1 MSDFVL
7 QVTTADG
14 QTLPVLGDENG
25 RVLVAGGA
33 VGPQGETGPQGP
45 QGATGPAGPQGLTG
59 ATGPAG
65 PQGATGPQGPAGI
78 SAPWVPGSGQ
88 VAYTG
93 GKVLVGTSSATDLIT
108 FYGYGSGTS
117 LTAGSGVPY
126 TDTYYINTR
135 VNNPGRGYNT
145 SGRNIGLYAEAV
157 GTAIVDHSAIGI
169 VGYAVDSIGN
179 SGAIGVYGSTAVSAY
194 GSSGPTAGVQGV
206 RPGGGGSTGY
216 GYGVWAKAGSSLY
229 GQNAGLYISVDT
241 DGSGHNPTQG
251 ARIYDNNSGTRT
263 AFIFARTSGT
273 VGSITTT
280 TSATAYNT
288 SSDYRLKENIVS
300 LANACDRLKQ
310 IPVHRFN
317 FIEEPGKT
325 VDGFVAHEVQ
335 EFVPEAVTGIKDEE
349 REEQYEIE
357 PATPPVLDEDGNE
370 IVPAKPPLLGTR
382 TVPIYQGIDQSKLV
396 PLLTA
401 ALQEAIGRI
410 ETLEAEVATLKGV

>member
-1 MSDFVL
+1 MPSRLVFS
-7 QVTTADG
+7 TTADG
-14 QTLPVLGDENG
+14 ASSPTERMRITN
-25 RVLVAGGA
+25 AGYLSLNS
-33 VGPQGETGPQGP
+33 
-45 QGATGPAGPQGLTG
+45 AGTPTEQ
-59 ATGPAG
+59 
-65 PQGATGPQGPAGI
+65 
-78 SAPWVPGSGQ
+78 
-88 VAYTG
+88 AY
-93 GKVLVGTSSATDLIT
+93 

-126 TDTYYINTR
+126 TGTYYINTR
-135 VNNPGRGYNT
+135 ANNPGRGYNV
-145 SGRNIGLYAEAV
+145 SGRNIGLYAQAI
-157 GTAIVDHSAIGI
+157 GTGIVDHSCYGV
-169 VGYAVDSIGN
+169 VGYAADSIGN
-179 SGAIGVYGSTAVSAY
+179 SGAIGVYGSTAVSVY
-194 GSSGPTAGVQGV
+194 NSGGPTAGVQGV
-206 RPGGGGSTGY
+206 RPGGGASTGY

-241 DGSGHNPTQG
+241 DGSGHAPTQG
-251 ARIYDNNSGTRT
+251 ASIYDNNSGTRT
-263 AFIFARTSGT
+263 AIAFTRTSGT

-288 SSDYRLKENIVS
+288 SSDYRLKENIVP
-300 LANACDRLKQ
+300 LANACNRLKQ

-370 IVPAKPPLLGTR
+370 IEPAKPPVLGTR

-401 ALQEAIGRI
+401 ALQETIA
-410 ETLEAEVATLKGV
+410 ELQTLKAEVAALKAS